1 MKLNVGCCSCR
12 VWDVEEIPCAHALVV
27 LRMLNLDTYS
37 YVSEFYYRE
46 TLSATYNGCIQP
58 VGSHF
63 DWRVV
68 DSVMKILPPVFKR
81 QAGRPRKQRIPS
93 VGEFSSST
101 RCSNCNRKGHNSRT
115 CKQGKV

>member
-1 MKLNVGCCSCR
+1 
-12 VWDVEEIPCAHALVV
+12 
-27 LRMLNLDTYS
+27 MLNLDTYS

-68 DSVMKILPPVFKR
+68 DSVMKILPHIFKR
-81 QAGRPRKQRIPS
+81 QAGRPRKQIIPS

-101 RCSNCNRKGHNSRT
+101 RCSNCNRKGHNSKT

>member
-12 VWDVEEIPCAHALVV
+12 VWDVEEIPYAYALVV

-46 TLSATYNGCIQP
+46 TLSATYNGCIQL
-58 VGSHF
+58 VGSYF

-68 DSVMKILPPVFKR
+68 DSVMKILPQVFKW
-81 QAGRPRKQRIPS
+81 
-93 VGEFSSST
+93 
-101 RCSNCNRKGHNSRT
+101 
-115 CKQGKV
+115 